1 MDRNISLTI
10 TTEADDFKR
19 LVFID
24 NDTGDTRGFTINMK
38 DISLRKKKELG
49 NYLYSLL
56 LDPAEM

>member
-1 MDRNISLTI
+1 MNKSISLTI
-10 TTEADDFKR
+10 TTEPDGLKR
-19 LVFID
+19 LIFID
-24 NDTGDTRGFTINMK
+24 NDSGDTRGFTVNMK